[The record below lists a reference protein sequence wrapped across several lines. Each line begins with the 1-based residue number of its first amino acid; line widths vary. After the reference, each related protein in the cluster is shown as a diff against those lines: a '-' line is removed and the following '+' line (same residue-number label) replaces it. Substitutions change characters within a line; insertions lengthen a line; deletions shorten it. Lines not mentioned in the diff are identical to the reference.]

1 MKFLFGKFFKATN
14 KSFGEGFTLVELLIY
29 SVIFTVAAGLLTG
42 ILIAI
47 SGIQTREN
55 SAFEITRQLQFVTQ
69 RIQYAIR
76 DASVVEGV
84 YEGDTE
90 GTECT
95 QFCSIKLRVED
106 PALDPTIISSDIGGV
121 YFKEGSG
128 EKIALTTP
136 NIQIT
141 SLIFDKVGNP
151 GGLSTVT
158 VDLAMVFNPDDP
170 QLRVAKTLTSAIAH
184 VSAAT
189 FDSDLLPDTTET
201 RNIGGTSLKWNNLI
215 LSGGIEITGPDSIGE
230 QAGITM
236 ARGLAHGESSINQ
249 YYVTDTP
256 YDKYGVRFD
265 VGGSPMLYLEGDIGQ
280 SNRRAYFLNG
290 NVGIGTAS
298 PEQRLHVKDTNTTA
312 GQRTTAFNVFTIEA
326 GYSGGDGAPYDGF
339 GGGILFN
346 NETYNGTFYDSAA
359 IYGIIGDNSLNTTEG
374 GRLVFYTSSTKTDAP
389 TEKMR
394 ISGAGNVGIGTTN
407 TGTYRLYVSGGDAY
421 FSGDVSAASFTDRT
435 PYPENLGIAYDAVMS
450 MQRLPED
457 EYDFDNKESQ
467 LDHSTLTEFVKGD
480 NGYRD
485 LSATVSA
492 QNEVIKDLVRRI
504 EELERQL
511 K

>member
-1 MKFLFGKFFKATN
+1 MKFLFEKFFKATN
-14 KSFGEGFTLVELLIY
+14 KSFEEGFTLVELLIY

-265 VGGSPMLYLEGDIGQ
+265 VGGSPMLYLEGDYGE
-280 SNRRAYFLNG
+280 SSGRAYFLNG
-290 NVGIGTAS
+290 DVSIGVSEPTAINS
-298 PEQRLHVKDTNTTA
+298 DAGLFASVVPKFEILTGMGSGTYKEAVVIRHGLINSTA
-312 GQRTTAFNVFTIEA
+312 VSRELGLLLKSSSEGSVSEA
-326 GYSGGDGAPYDGF
+326 NKMGGMMWW
-339 GGGILFN
+339 
-346 NETYNGTFYDSAA
+346 S
-359 IYGIIGDNSLNTTEG
+359 
-374 GRLVFYTSSTKTDAP
+374 TSSY
-389 TEKMR
+389 
-394 ISGAGNVGIGTTN
+394 GNGGNLSLIVNNSKVITADSLGNIGIGTT
-407 TGTYRLYVSGGDAY
+407 TPGSYRLNVSGGDAY
-421 FSGDVSAASFTDRT
+421 FSGDVSALSFTDRT

-450 MQRLPED
+450 MQRLPEG
-457 EYDFDNKESQ
+457 EYDSDNKENQ